1 MAERPY
7 PFNNPES
14 LALSAE
20 YAEIRQCPGLTRV
33 RLPYGEPA
41 WLVTRHEEARAVL
54 ADPRFS
60 RAEASRRDAPRTT
73 PVSPIG
79 IVAMDPPEHTRL
91 RKLVAQA
98 FTGRRA
104 EALRPFVREQAEQA
118 AQALR
123 AHGGPADLVEHVAL
137 PVPIQVICELLGVP
151 VADRD
156 RFRAWSEVVL
166 STSGSTP
173 AQFGQATGQLMAY
186 MGELLTERRTAP
198 AGDLISALAE
208 AGADGERLSE
218 VELVQLCIA
227 LLLGGYE
234 TTATELANFAHTL
247 LSTPGAYARLCAEP
261 ETIAEAVEELLRLVA
276 MPSAAAMPR
285 YARTDLDI
293 GGQHICRGEA
303 VLVALSAANH
313 DPARYPDPEHL
324 DLNRPPRQHLAFG
337 HGSHHCVGAAL
348 ARVQLQETLRALT
361 LNLPGLHLAG
371 EVSWKPAAFLR
382 GPRVLPVAW

>member
-1 MAERPY
+1 M
-7 PFNNPES
+7 
-14 LALSAE
+14 
-20 YAEIRQCPGLTRV
+20 
-33 RLPYGEPA
+33 
-41 WLVTRHEEARAVL
+41 
-54 ADPRFS
+54 
-60 RAEASRRDAPRTT
+60 
-73 PVSPIG
+73 
-79 IVAMDPPEHTRL
+79 
-91 RKLVAQA
+91 
-98 FTGRRA
+98 
-104 EALRPFVREQAEQA
+104 
-118 AQALR
+118 
-123 AHGGPADLVEHVAL
+123 
-137 PVPIQVICELLGVP
+137 
-151 VADRD
+151 
-156 RFRAWSEVVL
+156 
-166 STSGSTP
+166 
-173 AQFGQATGQLMAY
+173 
-186 MGELLTERRTAP
+186 
-198 AGDLISALAE
+198 
-208 AGADGERLSE
+208 
-218 VELVQLCIA
+218 ELVQLCIA